1 MKTNGKYTAG
11 DKERRGRDRDTGKG
25 EGWKGEREGGER
37 ESGTDKCCY
46 HSNSELCHMITA
58 SLTEI

>member
-1 MKTNGKYTAG
+1 MVSTQQETRSGEG
-11 DKERRGRDRDTGKG
+11 GIEIEGKERVGRGRG
-25 EGWKGEREGGER
+25 REER

-46 HSNSELCHMITA
+46 YSNSELCHMITA